1 MGGDLAMSGA
11 EETGSGLLRKAG
23 KPSVFFFPFTSF
35 LGFIYNYRLREAQ
48 GGRRSFQ
55 IWARIW
61 QGPGPTKR
69 AESNTEP
76 ADSPPPAQAEA
87 ATQPPPPPL
96 ARWSAAMAGGAG
108 GPEDLGKPELSPL
121 ML

>member
-23 KPSVFFFPFTSF
+23 KPSVFFFLSLPSWALFTTI
-35 LGFIYNYRLREAQ
+35 GFVRPKGEEEAFKY
-48 GGRRSFQ
+48 GPES
-55 IWARIW
+55 
-61 QGPGPTKR
+61 GPGPTKR

-87 ATQPPPPPL
+87 ATQPPPL
-96 ARWSAAMAGGAG
+96 ARWKAAMAGGAG

-121 ML
+121 RL